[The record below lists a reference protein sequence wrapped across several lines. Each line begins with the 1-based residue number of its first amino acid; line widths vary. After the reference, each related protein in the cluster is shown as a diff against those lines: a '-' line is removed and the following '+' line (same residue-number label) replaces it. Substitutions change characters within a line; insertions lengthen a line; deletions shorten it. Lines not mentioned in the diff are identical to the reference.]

1 MTDVKETTEFGPLE
15 RLLLNEFQC
24 DFPLTP
30 HPFAEIARRI
40 DSDEKTVLDML
51 GRLSADGVIS
61 RIGPVY
67 APHRA
72 GTSTLAALEVPA
84 DRVEEVACTVGEYS
98 QVNHN
103 YERENRFN
111 LWFVVTAA
119 DDAALHDVL
128 GEIERRCGL
137 PVLELP
143 LLEAYHINLGFTLQW
158 T

>member
-1 MTDVKETTEFGPLE
+1 MEVDAGPEISDLE
-15 RLLLNEFQC
+15 RRLLDEFQR

-30 HPFAEIARRI
+30 HPFAEIARRL
-40 DSDEKTVLDML
+40 DSDEKTVLDAL

-67 APHRA
+67 APNRA
-72 GTSTLAALEVPA
+72 GSSTLAALEVPEG
-84 DRVEEVACTVGEYS
+84 RIEEVARLVGEYS

-111 LWFVVTAA
+111 LWFVVTAS
-119 DDAALHDVL
+119 DDEALHDVL
-128 GEIERRCGL
+128 AEIEKRCGL

-143 LLEAYHINLGFTLQW
+143 LIEAYHINLGFPLRW
-158 T
+158 N